1 MSANLVEDVFN
12 LDKVKFVS
20 ETSENIED
28 AVWKIHFDDPKQK
41 YLFISTRS
49 GGVMDMEGF
58 KHVFGSESVTNY
70 APTRNKEADEPKK

>member
-1 MSANLVEDVFN
+1 M
-12 LDKVKFVS
+12 KFVS

-41 YLFISTRS
+41 HLFISTRS
-49 GGVMDMEGF
+49 GGVMDLEGF

-70 APTRNKEADEPKK
+70 VSKTKKEADEPK